1 MTQDPLIWTKRNTL
15 TYEWCHALIE
25 KFEEYEYGFEGQK
38 IHGAIGN
45 GTYRPRVKQS
55 IDLHMRPEYF
65 PEEDDLLF
73 DLLSKLIK
81 EYLDHINTTFPLES
95 HKPGM
100 HQAQMNPLS
109 TGCAF
114 DTGYQIQRTEPG
126 GFYTWHTDFAQYGTK
141 HHAARCLTY
150 IWYLNSVGKG
160 GYTEF
165 YNGIKVYPETGKFLM
180 FPATW
185 TYVHRGYPPE
195 KTKYIITGWVY
206 EPPSSYAEELGIPT
220 DIPE

>member
-1 MTQDPLIWTKRNTL
+1 
-15 TYEWCHALIE
+15 HALIE
-25 KFEEYEYGFEGQK
+25 KFEEYEYGFAGQK

-165 YNGIKVYPETGKFLM
+165 YNGIKVYSETGKFLM

-185 TYVHRGYPPE
+185 TY
-195 KTKYIITGWVY
+195 
-206 EPPSSYAEELGIPT
+206 
-220 DIPE
+220 